1 MIDEATLA
9 HLHAAARAVRN
20 HAHAPYSRFHVGA
33 AVLLM
38 DGEVVAAA
46 NMENASYGLS
56 LCAEA
61 LALGAATARGG
72 LGEVAAVVV
81 TGGPADA
88 PLDRAGEAITPCGRC
103 RQLLAEAASA
113 SGRDLPVIATDLTGS
128 VRIERRVSGWLP
140 DGFALPTA
148 RP

>member
-1 MIDEATLA
+1 MIDEATSKR
-9 HLHAAARAVRN
+9 LHAAALAVRD

-33 AVLLM
+33 AALLTG
-38 DGEVVAAA
+38 GEVVVAA

-61 LALGAATARGG
+61 LALGAVTARGR
-72 LGEVAAVVV
+72 LGEVAAVLV

-103 RQLLAEAASA
+103 RQLLAEAAA
-113 SGRDLPVIATDLTGS
+113 LGGRDLPVIATDLTGT
-128 VRIERRVSGWLP
+128 VRIARPVSGWLP
-140 DGFALPTA
+140 DSFSL
-148 RP
+148 